1 MRVGILTFGRKH
13 GRKTGTIGSSIL
25 RGHWLQEHWEG
36 SELWTEGRKFDAIL
50 FQKVYWKEYFDVY
63 DGVKILDLCDPDWL
77 GPDLQLREI
86 SDKVDAITCSS
97 KGIYEY
103 VKKIVNVPIY
113 FIPDRVNFN
122 FFNEPKQHIG
132 KAETVVWFGYYHNAK
147 VVLPQVLP
155 SLKRLGLKLLVI
167 SNEAY
172 DPMTDYGVDIESRP
186 FDWQTLKWDITF
198 GDMLINPQPIEGKF
212 VYKSDNKTFIGQ
224 ALGMPV
230 AQTADDMKRFLD
242 PDERN
247 KEAAEKLEVLHRDF
261 DVKKSVEEFKSII
274 ENIYAKRGSQDK
286 G

>member
-1 MRVGILTFGRKH
+1 M
-13 GRKTGTIGSSIL
+13 
-25 RGHWLQEHWEG
+25 
-36 SELWTEGRKFDAIL
+36 
-50 FQKVYWKEYFDVY
+50 
-63 DGVKILDLCDPDWL
+63 
-77 GPDLQLREI
+77 EI
-86 SDKVDAITCSS
+86 MEIKW